1 MLKHCISGVPLR
13 RSLLAAALALPVVLT
28 VFAGGS
34 PVGAVAHHPSSG
46 TVRHHD
52 RADDPLGWNGTG
64 SSVGPA
70 TS

>member
-1 MLKHCISGVPLR
+1 MKRYESGAPLW
-13 RSLLAAALALPVVLT
+13 SLLFAALALPLLLAAVISGL
-28 VFAGGS
+28 
-34 PVGAVAHHPSSG
+34 PVGGAAHHPSSG

-52 RADDPLGWNGTG
+52 RADDPMEWNGTG

>member
-1 MLKHCISGVPLR
+1 MR
-13 RSLLAAALALPVVLT
+13 QSLLVAALALPVVLT

-34 PVGAVAHHPSSG
+34 PVGTVAHHPSSG
-46 TVRHHD
+46 TVRQHD

-64 SSVGPA
+64 SRVGLP